1 MDKPCHLNRT
11 DESDEDEEYDRE
23 NAFGI
28 SMTINEVKNAIDEFK
43 GRDFAGLFQNEVV
56 KRLIQ
61 ISLANWK
68 EPTIKCLDETDK
80 AIIATIESI
89 CRDYKRFPTL
99 QGHLRYVH
107 YSFVLQSNNIISI
120 RSLSILAGV
129 KSETRE
135 HLNRL
140 LEIER
145 MCISLND
152 HYLLATQKIFSDM
165 LTSVFSNTKPVANGD
180 NMKNAVYY
188 LAAAGITGLTASQII
203 DRLTDL
209 KDESYKEPIEVF
221 ARVKSYL
228 KVAYKRHVD
237 NVAAGIISEFV
248 CKFSRILGEKLPM
261 QLANDEENLINEDTA
276 IVAKRQELLNR
287 KARLSKVKEDL
298 IKSNLI

>member
-1 MDKPCHLNRT
+1 
-11 DESDEDEEYDRE
+11 
-23 NAFGI
+23 
-28 SMTINEVKNAIDEFK
+28 
-43 GRDFAGLFQNEVV
+43 
-56 KRLIQ
+56 
-61 ISLANWK
+61 
-68 EPTIKCLDETDK
+68 
-80 AIIATIESI
+80 
-89 CRDYKRFPTL
+89 
-99 QGHLRYVH
+99 
-107 YSFVLQSNNIISI
+107 
-120 RSLSILAGV
+120 
-129 KSETRE
+129 
-135 HLNRL
+135 
-140 LEIER
+140 
-145 MCISLND
+145 
-152 HYLLATQKIFSDM
+152 
-165 LTSVFSNTKPVANGD
+165 VANGD